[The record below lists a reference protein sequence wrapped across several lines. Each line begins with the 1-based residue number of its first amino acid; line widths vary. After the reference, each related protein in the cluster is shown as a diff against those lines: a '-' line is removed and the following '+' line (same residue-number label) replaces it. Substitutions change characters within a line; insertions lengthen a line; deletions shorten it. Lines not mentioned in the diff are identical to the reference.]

1 MPVLKADVWPPF
13 VFLDQTHTRG
23 EFANDF
29 RRAIGRAVIH
39 HKNFHLC
46 ARKILF
52 QDAHHRFLYV
62 ALVIVSVD

>member
-39 HKNFHLC
+39 HKNFRS
-46 ARKILF
+46 ARGKSCSRTLTI
-52 QDAHHRFLYV
+52 A
-62 ALVIVSVD
+62 SCM